1 MKISERTVNGV
12 VLGDVEQTPVCGI
25 EKVCA
30 DACAEGAV
38 LLKNNGVLPLSKGSR
53 VSVFGRM
60 QNDYY
65 KSGTGSGGL
74 VHVPYKTNIYDEL
87 LKQEDISVNTALGG
101 IYAQWVKEHPYDSG
115 DGWVEPWCQEEM
127 YVDAETAAKAAVFG
141 NTAVVIIARTA
152 GEDKDAANEPGS
164 WLLTDAEREMLKN
177 VRAAF
182 DKVCVVLNTGN
193 IIDMKWVEEYK
204 IDAVLYVWQGGQEGG
219 RAAAELLC
227 GKRYPSGKLSDT
239 IPFDIEEHPAFK
251 NFGGC
256 DENAYEE
263 DIFVGYRYFETFAPD
278 KVMYPF
284 GYGMGYTA
292 FELSGIKSC
301 AEDGRIITEVTVTNT
316 GAYAGKETVQI
327 YYGSEGTALTRPSKA
342 LAAFAKTK
350 ELAPGESETLSV
362 AFEINSM
369 AAYDDT
375 GATGNKS
382 CYVLDKGI
390 YRVYC
395 GADSH
400 SAVETLEYDNESDI
414 ITQRLSALFDVNNTL
429 KRMINDNG
437 RIAYETIEPEDKEY
451 KAKHLKEIPYSGD
464 KGIKL
469 ADVSNGAA
477 SMEDFVS
484 QLSNYD
490 LACLSQGEGI
500 NSSKTRPGC
509 VGAIG
514 GTTFSLRKFGIPV
527 ICLTDGPSGLRFDNG
542 DEATLCP
549 NGTLMACTWNPEL
562 ARLLYSYEGMEIYS
576 HDVDSLLGPGMNIH
590 RFPLCGRNFEYF
602 SEDPYLTGIMA
613 GAMCEGMQQS
623 GISGTIKHFATN
635 NQEWRRHFVNT
646 LCSERALREIYL
658 KPFEMVIRGKKT
670 KMVMTAYN
678 KLNGTYCSASYDLNT
693 RLLRE
698 EWGYDGLVMTDWW
711 ANSCVENG
719 EVSQN
724 RAKHI
729 SAQNDVFMVNADVE
743 ATAAKIMDRLH
754 NGEITTA
761 QLQRNAINIL
771 NTIMSTPT
779 FERESL

>member
-12 VLGDVEQTPVCGI
+12 VLGDVEQTPVGGI
-25 EKVCA
+25 EKICA

-38 LLKNNGVLPLSKGSR
+38 LLKNNGVLPFAKGSR

-74 VHVPYKTNIYDEL
+74 VHVPYRTNIYDEL
-87 LKQEDISVNTALGG
+87 LKQENISVNTELGE

-127 YVDAETAAKAAVFG
+127 PVDAETAAKAAGFG
-141 NTAVVIIARTA
+141 DTAVVIIARTA

-164 WLLTDAEREMLKN
+164 WLLTDAEREMLEN

-204 IDAVLYVWQGGQEGG
+204 IDAALYVWQGGQEGG
-219 RAAAELLC
+219 RAAAGLLC
-227 GKRYPSGKLSDT
+227 GKSYPSGKLSDT
-239 IPFDIEEHPAFK
+239 IPFNIEEHPAFK
-251 NFGGC
+251 NFGGF

-284 GYGMGYTA
+284 GYGMGYTD
-292 FELSGIKSC
+292 FELSGISSRT
-301 AEDGRIITEVTVTNT
+301 EDGRIITEVTVTNT

-327 YYGSEGTALTRPSKA
+327 YYGAEGTALTRPAKA
-342 LAAFAKTK
+342 LVAFAKTR
-350 ELAPGESETLSV
+350 ELAPGESETLSLEFAV
-362 AFEINSM
+362 NAM

-375 GATGNKS
+375 GITENKS

-395 GADSH
+395 GADSR
-400 SAVETLEYDNESDI
+400 SAAETLQYENKSDI
-414 ITQRLSALFDVNNTL
+414 VTQRLSALFAVNNTL

-437 RIAYETIEPEDKEY
+437 QIAYETIEPDNKEY
-451 KAKHLKEIPYSGD
+451 KAKRLREIPYSGD

-469 ADVSNGAA
+469 ADVYNGAA
-477 SMEDFVS
+477 SMEEFVS

-514 GTTFSLRKFGIPV
+514 GTTFSLQKFGIPV

-562 ARLLYSYEGMEIYS
+562 ARLLYSYEGMEVYS

-613 GAMCEGMQQS
+613 GAMCEGMQES

-635 NQEWRRHFVNT
+635 NQEWRRNFVNT

-711 ANSCVENG
+711 ANSSVENG

-729 SAQNDVFMVNADVE
+729 AAQNDVFMVNADVE

-761 QLQRNAINIL
+761 QMQRNAVNIL

-779 FERESL
+779 FEKQS